1 MYIIVKLVVSLLSGF
16 LLSIL
21 IGSIMIPIFS
31 KFKMNQNLSVYLKEA
46 HRQKKSTPTMGGLIF
61 GTSTLI
67 TLLVLYFGKTIE
79 TLFFNLTNSLL
90 KENITSASPPVFE
103 NGKDSLLAI
112 KIFIK

>member
-1 MYIIVKLVVSLLSGF
+1 MKSLLQYIQEAVSDPT
-16 LLSIL
+16 SKNIL
-21 IGSIMIPIFS
+21 FN
-31 KFKMNQNLSVYLKEA
+31 F
-46 HRQKKSTPTMGGLIF
+46 TP
-61 GTSTLI
+61 LI

-112 KIFIK
+112 KIFIKYKT